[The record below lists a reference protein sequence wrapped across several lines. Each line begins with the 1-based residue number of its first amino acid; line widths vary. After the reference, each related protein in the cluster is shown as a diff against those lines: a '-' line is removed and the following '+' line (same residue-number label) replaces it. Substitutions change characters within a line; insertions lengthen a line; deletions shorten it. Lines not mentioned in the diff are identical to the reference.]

1 MKSINMAIIRKN
13 KSSAR
18 SVLFVCTGNICR
30 SPLAEYF
37 FRDYVTKKGD
47 GKRFDISSA
56 GTYAFDGNHATLEAI
71 EAGRQWG
78 LDLRSHY
85 ARAVNGAIMSSSDY
99 ILVMTQAH
107 RNWLLHQH
115 PGYENKIYLTR
126 LFPRHL
132 SGEPKVK
139 TDVPDPIGESVGFY
153 LKVLEML
160 EPVLPVIYQTAL
172 EEGQS

>member
-1 MKSINMAIIRKN
+1 MTEKKISKTNI
-13 KSSAR
+13 R

-47 GKRFDISSA
+47 GGRFDVGSA
-56 GTYAFDGNHATLEAI
+56 GVYALDGNHATYEAI
-71 EAGRQWG
+71 EAGRQWR
-78 LDLRSHY
+78 LDLKQHH
-85 ARAVNGAIMSSSDY
+85 ARAIDRDMMASSDY

-107 RNWLLHQH
+107 RNWLLHQY
-115 PGYENKIYLTR
+115 PGYENKIYLTL

-132 SGEPKVK
+132 SGEPPVQ
-139 TDVPDPIGESVGFY
+139 TDVPDPIGESVDYY

-160 EPVLPVIYQTAL
+160 EPVLPDIHRVAL
-172 EEGQS
+172 EEDQS